1 MSLDEDAINTATEYF
16 ESFALNAVNIV
27 HESVDSDTTFA
38 EFMEK
43 INIKINQFAA
53 ELVASEVLSMTAN
66 TIEAFNNGEGLT
78 VDEVQEIIDN
88 GGVADRDEDE
98 DDEGIRF

>member
-1 MSLDEDAINTATEYF
+1 MRLTVLVVSVMSFLAFRQTGGPEPGTPCDDADGCT
-16 ESFALNAVNIV
+16 
-27 HESVDSDTTFA
+27 
-38 EFMEK
+38 

-53 ELVASEVLSMTAN
+53 ELVASEVLSMTASS
-66 TIEAFNNGEGLT
+66 IEAFNNGEGLT